1 MAENSLDSLVSIAGL
16 VSTQST
22 KTRVR
27 IFRHELP
34 PVLDN
39 SAMCTEL
46 ASLLV
51 DIIFRT
57 LSIYDDRGSRNAVD
71 DLIAKALGDVLF
83 MKNFAAALVQ
93 VMERQLKVQSHVGCY
108 RLLRWSCLLLSRS
121 QFATVSKNAL
131 CRVAA
136 TQASLL
142 HIVVQR
148 SFRERR
154 ACKQTFFNLFSQSPN
169 IYKIYVEELKDGRIP
184 YKDCPELIQL
194 LLEFSSTSPSLFEQC
209 KPTYLDMYVK
219 TVLNAREKPA
229 QVLCEA
235 FYSLFTCMSHEDFQ
249 GIVVPSSVKMLK
261 RNPEIVLESVGIL
274 LKSVNLDLSKYATEI
289 LLVVLPQARHADE
302 GRRVGALAIVRSL
315 SQKSSNPD
323 VLEAMFNA
331 VKAVIGGS
339 EGRLAFPYQRIGM
352 VNALQE
358 LSNAPEGKYVNGL
371 SRAICV
377 FLLTYYKD
385 DGNEE
390 VKLAI
395 LSAVASW
402 AARSADAIQ
411 PDLVSFIASGLKE
424 KEALRRGH
432 LRCLRGICKNAD
444 AVLQVSPLLGPLVQL
459 VKTGFTKAVQRLDG
473 IYALLLVGKI
483 AALDIKAEETVAK
496 EKIWSLISQNE
507 PSLVPIS
514 LASKLSTED
523 CMACV
528 DLLEVL
534 LVEHL
539 RRVLD
544 TFSVRL
550 LLQLMIFLICH
561 PSWDIRR
568 MAYNA
573 TRKIIT
579 AAPQLSEDL
588 LLEFTNFL
596 SVVGEKI
603 YLSKTSDTEISVDPQ
618 VPFLPSVEV
627 LVKALVLIS
636 SAAVAA
642 DPSSSVRVLFCS
654 HHPCVVGTAKRDAV
668 WRRLYK
674 CLQTLGFDVIGIFSA
689 DVGNLSKGLLGPMG
703 LMSAN
708 PLEQQAAISSLSTL
722 MSITPRDT
730 YIEFEKH
737 LQNLPDRYSHDMLS
751 ENDVLV
757 FHTPEGVLSNEQG
770 VYVAESIT
778 AKNTKQA
785 KGRFRMY
792 EDQNDMDL
800 IGSNHSV
807 KREPASR
814 EVAGVGKKDT
824 GKSTKKAD
832 KGKTAKEEARELLLK
847 EEASIREK
855 VQEIQKNLSLM
866 LTALG
871 EMAVANPVF
880 AHSQLPSLV
889 RFVDPLLR
897 SPIVCEVAF
906 ETMVKLAR
914 CTAPPLCNW
923 ALDIATALRL
933 IVTEEDRLVFDLI
946 PSGGDEEA
954 NERPSLG
961 LFERIINGLSVSC
974 KSGPLPVDSFTF
986 VFPIIERILLSSKK
1000 TRLHDDVLRIVYLHM
1015 DPLLPL
1021 PRLRMLSVL
1030 YHVLGVVPAYQA
1042 SIAPAL
1048 NELSLGLQPNE
1059 VAPALYGVYAKDVHV
1074 RMACLNAVKCIP
1086 AISSRSLP
1094 KNVEVATSIWIALH
1108 DPEKSIA
1115 EAAED
1120 IWDRYGHEFGTDYS
1134 GLFKALSHS
1143 NYNVRLAAAEALAT
1157 ALDENP
1163 DSIQESLSTLF
1174 SLYIRDAGF
1183 GDESVDSDWLGRQ
1196 GIALALHSAADVL
1209 RTKDLPVVMTF
1220 LISRALADP
1229 NADVRGRMI
1238 NAGILII
1245 DKHGR
1250 ENVSLLF
1257 PIFENYLNKTA
1268 SDEEKYDLVREGV
1281 VIFTGAL
1288 AKHLAKDDP
1297 KVHAVVEKLL
1307 DVLNTPSEAVQR
1319 AVSMCLSP
1327 LMQSKQDDAP
1337 ALVTRLLDQLMKSD
1351 KYGERRGAAF
1361 GLAGVVKGFGISCLK
1376 KYGIV
1381 AVLREGLVDR
1391 NSAKCREGALLGFEC
1406 LCETL
1411 GRLFEPYVIQ
1421 MLPLLLVSFSDQVV
1435 AVRDASECAAR
1446 AMMSQLSAQGV
1457 KLVLPSLLKGLEDKA
1472 WRTKQSSVQLLGA
1485 MAYCAPQQLS
1495 QCLPKIVPKL
1505 TEVLTDTHPKVQS
1518 AGQMALQQVGSVIKN
1533 PEIASLVP
1541 TLLMGLTDP
1550 NDYTKYSLDILLQ
1563 TTFINSI
1570 DAPSLALLVPI
1581 VHRGLRERS
1590 AETKKKA
1597 AQIVGNMCSLVT
1609 EPKDM
1614 IPYIG
1619 LLLPEVKKVL
1629 VDPIPEV
1636 RSVAARA
1643 LGSLIRGM
1651 GEENFQDLVPWLFDT
1666 LKSDNSNVERS
1677 GAAQGLSEVL
1687 AALGTV
1693 YFEHVLPDII
1703 RNCSHQRAS
1712 VRDGYLTL
1720 FKYLPRSLGIQFQ
1733 NYLQQALPA
1742 ILDGL
1747 ADENESVRDAALGA
1761 GHVLVEHYATTSLPL
1776 LLPAVEDGIF
1786 NDNWRIR
1793 QSSVELLGDLLFKV
1807 AGTSGKA
1814 LLEGGSDDEGAS
1826 TEAQGRAIIEVL
1838 GRDKRNEVLA
1848 ALYMVRTD
1856 VSLSVRQAALH
1867 VWKTIVAN
1875 TPKTLKEIMPVLMN
1889 TLITSLAS
1897 SSSERRQVA
1906 GRSLGELVRKLGER
1920 VLPLIIPILSKGL
1933 KDPNTGRRQGVCI
1946 GLSEVMASAGKSQL
1960 LSFMDELIPTIR
1972 TALCDNMPEVRE
1984 SAGLAFSTLY
1994 KSAGLQAIDE
2004 IVPTLLHALE
2014 DDQTSETALDG
2025 LKQILS
2031 VRTTAVLP
2039 HILPKLVHLPLS
2051 AFNAHALGALA
2062 EVAGP
2067 GLNFHLG
2074 TILPALLSA
2083 MGSEEKDVQ
2092 NLAKEAAETVALVI
2106 DEEGVESLI
2115 SELLKGVGDSQASI
2129 RRSSSY
2135 LIGYFFKNS
2144 KLYLVDEA
2152 PNIISTLII
2161 LLSDSDP
2168 STVVV
2173 AWEALSRVIGSV
2185 PKEVLPS
2192 YVKLVRDAVSTSR
2205 DRERRK
2211 KKGGPILIPGF
2222 CLPKALQPLLPI
2234 FLQGLISGSAELRE
2248 QAALG
2253 LGELIEVTSE
2263 QALKEF
2269 VIPITGPLIRIIG
2282 DRFPWQ
2288 VKSAILSTLCI
2299 MIRKGGMA
2307 LKPFLPQLQTTFVK
2321 CLQDS
2326 TRTVH
2331 SSAALALGKL
2341 SALSTRVDPLVG
2353 DLLSSLQAS
2362 EGGVREAILTALKGV
2377 IKHAG
2382 KSVGS
2387 AVRSRVF
2394 ILLRDLIH
2402 NDDDQVRISAASILG
2417 IISQYME
2424 DAQLTDL
2431 LQELSSLLSSP
2442 SWSARHGSVL
2452 TIKSMLRH
2460 NPTAICMSPFFQSI
2474 VDDLK
2479 ETLKDEKFPL
2489 RETST
2494 KALGRLVLHQI
2505 QHEPSSSTAHLDIL
2519 SSVVSALHDD
2529 SSEVRRRALSALKA
2543 VAKANPSTI
2552 LAHISV
2558 IGPSLAECLKDG
2570 STPVRLAAERCALHV
2585 FQLTKGT
2592 EHVQGA
2598 QKFITGLDARRL
2610 SKYPE
2615 QSDDSE
2621 DSEDDSA
2628 SG

>member
-93 VMERQLKVQSHVGCY
+93 VMERQVKVQSHVGCY

-184 YKDCPELIQL
+184 YKDCPELIRL

-219 TVLNAREKPA
+219 TVLNAREKPT

-249 GIVVPSSVKMLK
+249 SIVVPSSVKMLK

-444 AVLQVSPLLGPLVQL
+444 AVLQVSSLLGPLVQL

-568 MAYNA
+568 MTYNA

-668 WRRLYK
+668 WGRLYK

-1094 KNVEVATSIWIALH
+1094 ENVEVATSIWIALH

-1143 NYNVRLAAAEALAT
+1143 NYNVRLAAAEALAA

-1381 AVLREGLVDR
+1381 AVLREGFVDR

-2115 SELLKGVGDSQASI
+2115 SELLKGVSDSQASI

-2326 TRTVH
+2326 TRTVR

>member
-1 MAENSLDSLVSIAGL
+1 MAENSLDSLVSLAGL

-27 IFRHELP
+27 IFRRELP

-57 LSIYDDRGSRNAVD
+57 LLIYDDRGSRKAVD

-93 VMERQLKVQSHVGCY
+93 AMERQLKVQSHVGCY

-136 TQASLL
+136 AQASLL

-169 IYKIYVEELKDGRIP
+169 IYKIYVEELKDGHIQ
-184 YKDCPELIQL
+184 YKDCPELIRL
-194 LLEFSSTSPSLFEQC
+194 LLEFSSTSLSLFEQC

-229 QVLCEA
+229 EVLCEA
-235 FYSLFTCMSHEDFQ
+235 FYSLFTCMSHEDFHS
-249 GIVVPSSVKMLK
+249 IVVPSSVKMLK

-352 VNALQE
+352 VNVLQE
-358 LSNAPEGKYVNGL
+358 LSNAPEGKYVDGL

-377 FLLTYYKD
+377 FLLSYYKD

-444 AVLQVSPLLGPLVQL
+444 AVLQVSSLLGPLVQL

-514 LASKLSTED
+514 LASKLLTED

-534 LVEHL
+534 LVDHM

-636 SAAVAA
+636 SAALAA
-642 DPSSSVRVLFCS
+642 DPSSSVRVIFCS

-832 KGKTAKEEARELLLK
+832 KGKTAKEEARELLLR

-1021 PRLRMLSVL
+1021 PRLQMLSVL

-1094 KNVEVATSIWIALH
+1094 ENVEVATSIWIALH
-1108 DPEKSIA
+1108 DPDKSIA

-1120 IWDRYGHEFGTDYS
+1120 IWDRYGHDFGTDYS

-1245 DKHGR
+1245 DKHGS

-1435 AVRDASECAAR
+1435 AVRDAAECAAR

-1651 GEENFQDLVPWLFDT
+1651 GEENFPDLVPWLFDT

-1693 YFEHVLPDII
+1693 YFEHVLPEII

-1856 VSLSVRQAALH
+1856 VSISVRQAALH

-1933 KDPNTGRRQGVCI
+1933 NDPNTGRRQGSLWDAESGI
-1946 GLSEVMASAGKSQL
+1946 IFSL
-1960 LSFMDELIPTIR
+1960 LNL
-1972 TALCDNMPEVRE
+1972 
-1984 SAGLAFSTLY
+1984 
-1994 KSAGLQAIDE
+1994 
-2004 IVPTLLHALE
+2004 
-2014 DDQTSETALDG
+2014 DDQ
-2025 LKQILS
+2025 
-2031 VRTTAVLP
+2031 
-2039 HILPKLVHLPLS
+2039 
-2051 AFNAHALGALA
+2051 
-2062 EVAGP
+2062 
-2067 GLNFHLG
+2067 
-2074 TILPALLSA
+2074 
-2083 MGSEEKDVQ
+2083 
-2092 NLAKEAAETVALVI
+2092 
-2106 DEEGVESLI
+2106 ESL
-2115 SELLKGVGDSQASI
+2115 
-2129 RRSSSY
+2129 
-2135 LIGYFFKNS
+2135 
-2144 KLYLVDEA
+2144 
-2152 PNIISTLII
+2152 
-2161 LLSDSDP
+2161 SD
-2168 STVVV
+2168 
-2173 AWEALSRVIGSV
+2173 
-2185 PKEVLPS
+2185 
-2192 YVKLVRDAVSTSR
+2192 
-2205 DRERRK
+2205 
-2211 KKGGPILIPGF
+2211 
-2222 CLPKALQPLLPI
+2222 
-2234 FLQGLISGSAELRE
+2234 
-2248 QAALG
+2248 
-2253 LGELIEVTSE
+2253 
-2263 QALKEF
+2263 
-2269 VIPITGPLIRIIG
+2269 
-2282 DRFPWQ
+2282 
-2288 VKSAILSTLCI
+2288 
-2299 MIRKGGMA
+2299 
-2307 LKPFLPQLQTTFVK
+2307 
-2321 CLQDS
+2321 
-2326 TRTVH
+2326 
-2331 SSAALALGKL
+2331 
-2341 SALSTRVDPLVG
+2341 
-2353 DLLSSLQAS
+2353 
-2362 EGGVREAILTALKGV
+2362 
-2377 IKHAG
+2377 
-2382 KSVGS
+2382 
-2387 AVRSRVF
+2387 
-2394 ILLRDLIH
+2394 
-2402 NDDDQVRISAASILG
+2402 
-2417 IISQYME
+2417 
-2424 DAQLTDL
+2424 
-2431 LQELSSLLSSP
+2431 
-2442 SWSARHGSVL
+2442 
-2452 TIKSMLRH
+2452 
-2460 NPTAICMSPFFQSI
+2460 
-2474 VDDLK
+2474 
-2479 ETLKDEKFPL
+2479 
-2489 RETST
+2489 
-2494 KALGRLVLHQI
+2494 
-2505 QHEPSSSTAHLDIL
+2505 
-2519 SSVVSALHDD
+2519 
-2529 SSEVRRRALSALKA
+2529 
-2543 VAKANPSTI
+2543 
-2552 LAHISV
+2552 
-2558 IGPSLAECLKDG
+2558 
-2570 STPVRLAAERCALHV
+2570 
-2585 FQLTKGT
+2585 
-2592 EHVQGA
+2592 
-2598 QKFITGLDARRL
+2598 
-2610 SKYPE
+2610 
-2615 QSDDSE
+2615 
-2621 DSEDDSA
+2621 
-2628 SG
+2628 